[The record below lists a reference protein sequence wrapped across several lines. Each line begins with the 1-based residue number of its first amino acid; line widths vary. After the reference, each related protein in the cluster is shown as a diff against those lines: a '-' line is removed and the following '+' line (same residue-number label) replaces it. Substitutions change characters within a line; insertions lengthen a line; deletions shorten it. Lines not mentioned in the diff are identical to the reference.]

1 MKLEKK
7 KPAVGPNLA
16 REPVANG
23 CAACLAPG
31 QAWQLRPNL
40 PWGCGLARAARVA
53 ARPRLQREAAGWRY
67 REQEDSSRVPFC
79 HGRGCRAHLRW
90 PVAGMVAALELFG
103 GRGGAEPAREGHGVR
118 FGTGRQSQIWRK
130 GSGVGSS
137 SVTLWSE
144 RTAAPMELLRGEFG
158 QKGWPVPYRRRGTG
172 GA

>member
-1 MKLEKK
+1 LEKK

-53 ARPRLQREAAGWRY
+53 ARPRLQREAAGWRC

-79 HGRGCRAHLRW
+79 HGGGVRGSPEVAGGGDGGGAGALRW
-90 PVAGMVAALELFG
+90 
-103 GRGGAEPAREGHGVR
+103 
-118 FGTGRQSQIWRK
+118 
-130 GSGVGSS
+130 SG
-137 SVTLWSE
+137 
-144 RTAAPMELLRGEFG
+144 
-158 QKGWPVPYRRRGTG
+158 RRGTCTG
-172 GA
+172 RPWCEVWHGEAKPNLEERERSG